1 MKKKFLSL
9 MMAAA
14 MVATT
19 SVSAFAEDKIIEK
32 PDNTSPITDVKITGS
47 VTNDDGVMPDSTFK
61 VTVPT
66 TATFSVNEK
75 GGFTA
80 PDLTV
85 KNEGSQKVDV
95 YAYSFK
101 DNTRDGDI
109 NVLSPEQFDLKGTAG
124 AKRSEVKITLRGN
137 SGEEVYLS
145 STNENGV
152 NDRENFQGQNSE
164 GDGFKVLGLEPCT
177 DGVAKSGT
185 ISIVGTAGT
194 LSPGTEKGVTDT
206 FVLTLKIKK
215 A

>member
-14 MVATT
+14 VVATT
-19 SVSAFAEDKIIEK
+19 SVSAFAQDYNVIENA
-32 PDNTSPITDVKITGS
+32 DNTSPTTKVQITGT
-47 VTNDDGVMPDSTFK
+47 VTDDSGEMPDSTFK

-66 TATFSVNEK
+66 TATFSVNK
-75 GGFTA
+75 SGGFTA

-101 DNTRDGDI
+101 DDTKGEKI
-109 NVLSPEQFDLKGTAG
+109 NILSPDEFDTQGDAPK
-124 AKRSEVKITLRGN
+124 KRSEVKITLMGN

-145 STNENGV
+145 STKKNGV
-152 NDRENFQGQNSE
+152 NNKTNFE
-164 GDGFKVLGLEPCT
+164 GVGDEGNGFKVLQLEACA

-185 ISIVGTAGT
+185 ISIDGTAGT
-194 LSPGTEKGVTDT
+194 GSTEAVSDT
-206 FVLTLKIKK
+206 FILTLKIKK
-215 A
+215 SE